1 MIFVML
7 TWIEEE
13 PIHLNPSDIIKD
25 GKFLPY
31 GVETDDKY
39 GVTFEY
45 ESDA

>member
-1 MIFVML
+1 MIFVLLRNLSMIFVML

-31 GVETDDKY
+31 GVETDD
-39 GVTFEY
+39 E
-45 ESDA
+45 